1 MAFAEVIIGPPG
13 GGKTTYILRKKE
25 LLKNRNLY
33 IVNLD
38 PGNEIL
44 VGYHYDIRDFDTTK
58 EHMKKYN
65 IGPNLAVKEIINKFT
80 NSFEEIFKEIINKC
94 EDSYFI
100 FDCPGQVEF
109 FMTDS
114 ALKRFIGNLML
125 HGIGLAVLNLVDSVF
140 FVDKHALISTY
151 LLTTISMI
159 LLEAPHITV
168 ISKCDNLKNYKLELK
183 LSDIILCR
191 NLKELLSEKD
201 SKALFYKN
209 MIEVIE
215 NESLIVF
222 EILDYSNI
230 DTLVYLQQMI
240 DKTNGYIFDIDY
252 ENYEFCNKIISKEDF
267 LENY

>member
-25 LLKNRNLY
+25 FLKNRNLY

-44 VGYHYDIRDFDTTK
+44 VGYHYDIRNFDTTK
-58 EHMKKYN
+58 EYMKKYKT
-65 IGPNLAVKEIINKFT
+65 GPNLAVKEIINNFT
-80 NSFEEIFKEIINKC
+80 NSFKEIFDEIIKKC
-94 EDSYFI
+94 EDSYFL

-114 ALKRFIGNLML
+114 SLKRFIGILMKQ
-125 HGIGLAVLNLVDSVF
+125 GIGLTVVNLVDSVF
-140 FVDKHALISTY
+140 FVDKHAVISTY

-168 ISKCDNLKNYKLELK
+168 ISKCDNLKNYKLQLK
-183 LSDIILCR
+183 LSDIIMCR
-191 NLKELLSEKD
+191 NLKELLNEKD
-201 SKALFYKN
+201 TKALLYKN

-215 NESLIVF
+215 NESLIIF
-222 EILDYSNI
+222 EILDYNNM
-230 DTLVYLQQMI
+230 DTLIYLQQII
-240 DKTNGYIFDIDY
+240 DKANGYIFDIDY

-267 LENY
+267 LEKY